1 VHSKRALLITAGA
14 PAQGGSSTPPA
25 AGVLLFSCLGRGR
38 ALFNEANYDS
48 RMAHISTGVPVAGTK
63 ACGREAERCA
73 CSLWEGGGE
82 VRLLA
87 VGGRR
92 RGALA
97 RCGREAERCA
107 REQARGRRRGARASK
122 QENACHRKRDELCRS
137 ARETADEGRRRV
149 GHGRGSAEC
158 RVNTVDAGVFC
169 NGEIGPVH
177 GSSRLLGF
185 TSVFTL
191 LRQKTAAPAAE
202 TSG

>member
-1 VHSKRALLITAGA
+1 LPLVLLRRGALPRRPPPACFSSRAWGV
-14 PAQGGSSTPPA
+14 GGRSSTRQTTTRVWPTSQLASP
-25 AGVLLFSCLGRGR
+25 LQ
-38 ALFNEANYDS
+38 
-48 RMAHISTGVPVAGTK
+48 VP
-63 ACGREAERCA
+63 RR
-73 CSLWEGGGE
+73 
-82 VRLLA
+82 